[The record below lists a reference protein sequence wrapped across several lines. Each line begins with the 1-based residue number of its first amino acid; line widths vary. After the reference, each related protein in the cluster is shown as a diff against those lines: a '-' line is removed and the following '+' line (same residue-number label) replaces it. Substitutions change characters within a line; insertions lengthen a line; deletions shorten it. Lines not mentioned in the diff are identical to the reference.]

1 MNEGRADS
9 SEVVAHPD
17 DEVSF
22 QHQFKP
28 ITLCTSGFLFG
39 LDRWRGCRNY
49 C

>member
-1 MNEGRADS
+1 MREGRADS

-28 ITLCTSGFLFG
+28 FTLCTSHLFF
-39 LDRWRGCRNY
+39 
-49 C
+49 